1 MKNDYVVIL
10 HGIFRSS
17 FHMRKLAAY
26 LAKQGYDVISLNYPS
41 TKEPIEKLVE
51 MIKENIQSKL
61 IEDKTT
67 HFVGYSLG
75 GLLLRVILKDYRPP
89 HLGRVV
95 QLAPP
100 NNGSEVADFL
110 QNFWPY
116 KKLYGHAGQ
125 QLITDQTAIASLFGE
140 IDYELGVIAGN
151 FSFDPISSLL
161 IKGPDDGKVSVEST
175 KVAGMKDHIV
185 VRASHTWFPHNKQ
198 VQQQTLH
205 FLQQGVFLRV

>member
-1 MKNDYVVIL
+1 MRSDYVVIL

-26 LAKQGYDVISLNYPS
+26 LEKQDYEVIALDYPS
-41 TKEPIEKLVE
+41 TKESMPKLVE
-51 MIKENIQSKL
+51 MIQEDIQSK
-61 IEDKTT
+61 IAEQKKT
-67 HFVGYSLG
+67 HFVGYSMG
-75 GLLLRVILKDYRPP
+75 GLLLRAILKDYRPD

-100 NNGSEVADFL
+100 NQGSEVADFL
-110 QNFWPY
+110 KNIWLY
-116 KKLYGHAGQ
+116 KKLYGPAGQ
-125 QLITDQTAIASLFGE
+125 QLITDQTAIAPIFGE

-151 FSFDPISSLL
+151 FSLDPISSLL

-175 KVAGMKDHIV
+175 KIAGMKDHIV

-205 FLQQGVFLRV
+205 FLQQGTFKHL